1 MMVLTSDWHFVIY
14 DRHLVFFL
22 DWYSDVGPV
31 ASSSP
36 KGRYR
41 YLHNFKFLTF
51 NYVKISV
58 ADPAPAPDPAP

>member
-1 MMVLTSDWHFVIY
+1 MIVTLF
-14 DRHLVFFL
+14 FFL

-58 ADPAPAPDPAP
+58 ADPAPYPDPAP